1 MLFGRHVFR
10 SGGRQIGSVFE
21 RSLKYMAGE
30 FVEAPPSDFPA
41 YIREKFPDAKNIC
54 SVVSEYPGNKKP
66 ADYSNLDF
74 QRTRDE

>member
-54 SVVSEYPGNKKP
+54 SVVSEYPGEQKASGLQQFGFP
-66 ADYSNLDF
+66 AYS
-74 QRTRDE
+74 R